1 MSFRWMLPFLIL
13 VAGLAVACG
22 LLVIIGSIWMMTSS
36 ALIGYGFMVLLLV
49 FPAVIFP
56 IGYSYYVVYVAFID
70 VKEEEMLDGLSDCS
84 YVPSLVLEPLPE
96 AKGAVVQPQ
105 PDYQRF

>member
-1 MSFRWMLPFLIL
+1 MLPFLIL

-49 FPAVIFP
+49 FPIVIVP
-56 IGYSYYVVYVAFID
+56 IAYSYYVVYVAFID
-70 VKEEEMLDGLSDCS
+70 VKEEEMLDGLSEAS
-84 YVPSLVLEPLPE
+84 YVPACHLVLEPLPA

>member
-1 MSFRWMLPFLIL
+1 MLPFLIL
-13 VAGLAVACG
+13 VAGLAVAVG
-22 LLVIIGSIWMMTSS
+22 LLVIIGSIWMMTSN

-49 FPAVIFP
+49 FPVITLP
-56 IGYSYYVVYVAFID
+56 IGYTYYVVYVAFID

-84 YVPSLVLEPLPE
+84 YVPNCSLVLEPLPPT
-96 AKGAVVQPQ
+96 ATKGAVVQPL